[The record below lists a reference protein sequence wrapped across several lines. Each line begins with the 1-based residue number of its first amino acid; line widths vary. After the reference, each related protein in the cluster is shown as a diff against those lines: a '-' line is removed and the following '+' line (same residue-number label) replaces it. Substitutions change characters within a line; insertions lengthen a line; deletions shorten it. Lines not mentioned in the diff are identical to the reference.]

1 MLPGC
6 TGHRRSPPRPA
17 AVCCAPSVGARS
29 SAHSPAAAYP
39 ARTWRPGTVPADL
52 STRDKRL
59 LWANWPLYI
68 DKDDK
73 HPNRRPTLEEFE
85 RSTGIAVD

>member
-6 TGHRRSPPRPA
+6 TGHRRSPPDRRRLLRT
-17 AVCCAPSVGARS
+17 SVGARS
-29 SAHSPAAAYP
+29 SAHRRLR
-39 ARTWRPGTVPADL
+39 RTRRVRGPGDRSGADL